1 MLPFKIRFKTSGFRT
16 IKLTL
21 DSHSRDTLSA
31 KLYKLSQK
39 KLYETEIESFLASE
53 NQLLEG
59 VLTPTLDSVVRWN
72 GIRTHNHKIMSLE
85 NEASGSILML
95 RFEFDATSADYVCLD
110 ILEQDH
116 YICILKE
123 GKGDKDIRF
132 IRTNPELIAQY
143 SSKNK

>member
-1 MLPFKIRFKTSGFRT
+1 MLPFKIRFKNSGFRT

-21 DSHSRDTLSA
+21 DQHSRDTISSR
-31 KLYKLSQK
+31 LYKLSQK
-39 KLYETEIESFLASE
+39 KMYETEIVSFLDSE

-59 VLTPTLDSVVRWN
+59 ILMPTLDSVVRWSH
-72 GIRTHNHKIMSLE
+72 IRTHNHKILSMDAE
-85 NEASGSILML
+85 KGGNILTL
-95 RFEFDATSADYVCLD
+95 RYEFDATSADYLCLS

-116 YICILKE
+116 YVCILKE

-132 IRTNPELIAQY
+132 IRTTPELIAQY